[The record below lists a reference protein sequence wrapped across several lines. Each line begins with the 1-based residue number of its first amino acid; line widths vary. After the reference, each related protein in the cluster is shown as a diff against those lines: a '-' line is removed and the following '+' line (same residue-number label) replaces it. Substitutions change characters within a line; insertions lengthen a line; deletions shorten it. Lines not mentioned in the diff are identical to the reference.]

1 MVALEQQ
8 VIAANGASIFY
19 YKQPNTHSISISLYV
34 KAGALYENENNGITH
49 FLEHMHFRRLGG
61 RTQKEL
67 YHKLE
72 SIGAEF
78 GGSTYKEFV
87 QFILTASPKY
97 FSELAAFAADLLGPL
112 EASQQD
118 MVSEK
123 RLVLSEIQEDGAKDD
138 VDFVSNK
145 HIWEGTNL
153 RNPILGIAASIKSLT
168 LEVLQKEKEKIFARE
183 NLFFYVTGCF
193 SDEDIGLLKKEIE
206 RYDLSG
212 RPDTRNNNIA
222 QIPAGFMNRGA
233 YTRISQRKN
242 FMHDVKISF
251 DFYLKQVSRL
261 ELSYL
266 DSILSGGLCSL
277 LRAELIEKRG
287 LIYSFGSTIEQYSNI
302 GVYYFAF
309 TVHKS
314 KLHETIKNFVSVLN
328 AIKKGISD
336 ADMETTRVFKTDNQ
350 LLMLDD
356 PENLN
361 WTFAYENHVLQNSY
375 TCVQEIA
382 EAYSRITK
390 QQLTETAN
398 KLFRP
403 EYATLT
409 SLGNKKGLSESKLQ
423 KALLKL

>member
-1 MVALEQQ
+1 MIELEQQ

-19 YKQPNTHSISISLYV
+19 YKLPNTHSICISLYV
-34 KAGALYENENNGITH
+34 RAGALYENENNGITH

-72 SIGAEF
+72 SIGADF

-87 QFILTASPKY
+87 QFTLTSSPKY
-97 FSELAAFAADLLGPL
+97 FPELAVFAADLLGPL

-153 RNPILGIAASIKSLT
+153 GNPILGTVGSIKSLT
-168 LEVLQKEKEKIFARE
+168 LEALHKEKEKIFTAN

-193 SDEDIGLLKKEIE
+193 EDDDISLLRKEIE
-206 RYDLSG
+206 RYDLSS
-212 RPDTRNNNIA
+212 RPDIKYNNLA
-222 QIPAGFMNRGA
+222 PVPAGFMDRGA
-233 YTRISQRKN
+233 HAKISQRKN
-242 FMHDVKISF
+242 FMHDVKLSF
-251 DFYLKQVSRL
+251 DFDLKQISRL

-287 LIYSFGSTIEQYSNI
+287 LIYSFASTIEQYSNL
-302 GVYYFAF
+302 GVFFFTF

-314 KLHETIKNFVSVLN
+314 KLYEAIKGFISVLN
-328 AIKKGISD
+328 KAKTGISD
-336 ADMETTRVFKTDNQ
+336 EAVETTKAFKTDNQ
-350 LLMLDD
+350 LMMLDD
-356 PENLN
+356 PESLN
-361 WTFAYENHVLQNSY
+361 WTFAYENHILQGNYS
-375 TCVQEIA
+375 CVQEIA

-403 EYATLT
+403 DYATLT
-409 SLGNKKGLSESKLQ
+409 SLGNKKGLSEANIQ